1 MKKNLIVLFGGK
13 SVEHDIS
20 IITALQVMKLVPKE
34 YVVTPVY
41 VQKNGRWCI
50 GNNLNEVDAYV
61 DFPKGVKKKRE
72 VFLKFGSPYLFC
84 DGTFGSGKLFKV
96 DCALI
101 CLHGNYGED
110 GSICASLDMC
120 NIPYTSS
127 GHTSCAI
134 CMDKI
139 FTKLVL
145 DAENISNARYVYFD
159 KNEYKDNKGYVINR
173 LKNELGYPVVVKPA
187 NLGSSVG
194 ISVVNS
200 EEELDEKIQYALE
213 FDNRILIEEFL
224 SDSEEFNC
232 ACVTVDGEVISSKV
246 VSVDKGKIFSFDEKY
261 ITSSIKREKK
271 CKKSVQNQI
280 SKLAKRVYKLFDCKG
295 IVRIDFLKKDE
306 KIYVNEINSVP
317 GSLSTHMFSGI
328 SQKELVE
335 SIIKDAKK
343 NFEEKERYV
352 FSFDSDALKVY
363 KTALANA
370 KTKKLN

>member
-1 MKKNLIVLFGGK
+1 MKKKLIVLFGGK

-84 DGTFGSGKLFKV
+84 DGVFGSGKLFKV

-139 FTKLVL
+139 FAKFIL
-145 DAENISNARYVYFD
+145 DAENISNARYVYFE
-159 KNEYKDNKGYVINR
+159 KNEYKENKECVFNKI
-173 LKNELGYPVVVKPA
+173 KNELGYPVIVKPA

-194 ISVVNS
+194 ISVAQS

-232 ACVTVDGEVISSKV
+232 ACMTIDGEVISSKV
-246 VSVDKGKIFSFDEKY
+246 ISVDKGEFFSFDEKY
-261 ITSSIKREKK
+261 IVSSTKKEKK
-271 CKKSVQNQI
+271 CKTGVQKQV
-280 SKLAKRVYKLFDCKG
+280 SSLAKRIYKLFDCKG

-306 KIYVNEINSVP
+306 KIYVNEINSIP
-317 GSLSTHMFSGI
+317 GSLSIHMFDGI
-328 SQKELVE
+328 SKKELIENV
-335 SIIKDAKK
+335 IKEAKK
-343 NFEEKERYV
+343 NFEDKEKYV
-352 FSFDSDALKVY
+352 FSFDSDALKTY
-363 KTALANA
+363 KTTLSNV
-370 KTKKLN
+370 KTKKFH